1 MVQVSTWPEL
11 IAAIQGTDD
20 VMWVGNSYLPEVNLT
35 VPSTYNTY
43 TYTIH
48 CPSIDFNGLRIGKIT
63 TSGTR
68 DFGDTDIKQRNSW
81 MWGFGV
87 FFWAYFDRAAV
98 LKNLTVDKIVL
109 EHPRDVLIKI
119 GAGLRIT
126 SCYFYDIYAPSAE
139 PDCMWLMDSGDESDE
154 KSKWKSSGSNKLR
167 AMSLYLVGVSYND
180 ATGWYDYTSGLTLTY
195 CIVNVR
201 SENCGIMHASGDYI
215 SCELNYDYTFDWDE
229 SVKQAATVDYD
240 KLVVFPSGFRYLLQ
254 STFTAQITIDTE
266 WEIGLSERFYKSVE
280 SSERYHYRVTFLQL
294 GEAGYGWGGSLVNIK
309 TKVKNQEFEG
319 IQENHEYTFAKVTWD
334 MEEEAPF
341 VFVTNNGDNRFQDV
355 PECCAYLLG
364 DLRNL
369 DLMRRHSL
377 ETVEDDGVR
386 YDQYDTEVNGKWNE
400 ADWRRRYYPAT
411 NDGIPFLPFWYYPY
425 HEPAPSG
432 GDAEHNYI
440 SIYDMDTK
448 QDEFDNNG
456 LILEPT
462 RCTVTEELNG
472 GYNLTLEHP
481 KDKTGKWKHILEMNI
496 IKCLGQLFIIRKV
509 TSATRAGSKIITA
522 YAEHISYHLNDYW
535 LFPGTSIAGYMG
547 QTLINSIQAQMW
559 DVPWDEE
566 NNLRYTFDIKTN
578 LNADPTFK
586 EWYEMPE
593 GHTPW
598 EMILGSNGFTQLIGG
613 EVYRSNFR
621 ISIYE
626 RMEGAQDNAFVIHP
640 DLNLKS
646 ITRTVDL
653 NTFCTYFR
661 GYDEYGGWFAIAWD
675 PRTLPRS
682 YPHNVVRSQ
691 NFTFDV
697 DEEYYDFSMLA
708 RKTGEYFQRVCAPL
722 VSFKMQVQDLK
733 DHPDYKDFVNNY
745 RFKVGDMGKVWDDE
759 SERYYELEIT
769 KTVKDGITGRC
780 LEVTIGTERSFTR
793 PEASPVETSKNF
805 HSDEVA
811 EHDGD
816 TPDVEEYWNT
826 TAVDYEYEI
835 IDAYVRLIKYIG
847 TQTAIII
854 PSEIEGKPVRVIGE
868 ECFME
873 TTITAVKMPNSVE
886 VIE

>member
-1 MVQVSTWPEL
+1 MVQVSTWAEL

-20 VMWVGNSYLPEVNLT
+20 VKWVGNSFLPEVNLT
-35 VPSTYNTY
+35 VASTYDAY
-43 TYTIH
+43 TYYVR
-48 CPSIDFNGLRIGKIT
+48 SKNIDFNGLRIGRIT
-63 TSGTR
+63 TSGAR
-68 DFGDTDIKQRNSW
+68 DFGETESVQRMSW
-81 MWGFGV
+81 MFGFAV
-87 FFWAYFDRAAV
+87 FYTPTSTV
-98 LKNLTVDKIVL
+98 QNLTVDKIIL
-109 EHPRDVLIKI
+109 ENPRDILVKHGTYLTFK
-119 GAGLRIT
+119 
-126 SCYFYDIYAPSAE
+126 SCYFYDVYAPSAE
-139 PDCMWLMDSGDESDE
+139 PDTMWLMDSGNEDDA
-154 KSKWKSSGSNKLR
+154 KSTWHSFYGNNKLR
-167 AMSLYLVGVSYND
+167 AMSNYIVGHTSYSSLGYPRYDNYLYFE
-180 ATGWYDYTSGLTLTY
+180 Y
-195 CIVNVR
+195 CICNVR
-201 SENCGIMHASGDYI
+201 SENCGIMPAKGSYTC
-215 SCELNYDYTFDWDE
+215 CEVEFDYTFDWDE
-229 SVKQAATVDYD
+229 TTAMAAATVDYV
-240 KLVVFPSGFRYLLQ
+240 KLCIFPSGFRYVVQ
-254 STFTAQITIDTE
+254 TTFNAVITINTD
-266 WEIGLSERFYKSVE
+266 WEIALSERFRIPVE
-280 SSERYHYRVTFLQL
+280 HSPGYDFIVTFNEL
-294 GEAGYGWGGSLVNIK
+294 GETGSAYGGSLVNFK
-309 TKVKNQEFEG
+309 TKVKNNNFEG
-319 IQENHEYTFAKVTWD
+319 ISENREYTFPYIMWEQENPAG
-334 MEEEAPF
+334 F
-341 VFVTNNGDNRFQDV
+341 VFVTNNGDNHFEDV
-355 PECCAYLLG
+355 PDCCAYLLG
-364 DLRNL
+364 DLRNF
-369 DLMRRHSL
+369 DLMRQHSL
-377 ETVEDDGVR
+377 ETIDDDGKR
-386 YDQYDTEVNGKWNE
+386 YDQYYTEDNGKWST
-400 ADWRRRYYPAT
+400 ADWRRRFYPAT

-432 GDAEHNYI
+432 GEAEHNYI

-456 LILEPT
+456 LILEPS
-462 RCTVTEELNG
+462 RCIVTEELNG

-535 LFPGTSIAGYMG
+535 LFPQTSIAGYMG

-598 EMILGSNGFTQLIGG
+598 EMLLGSNGFTQLIGG
-613 EVYRSNFR
+613 EVYRNNFR

-682 YPHNVVRSQ
+682 YPHNIVRSQ

-697 DEEYYDFSMLA
+697 DEEYYDFAMLA

-722 VSFKMQVQDLK
+722 VSFKIQVQDLK

-868 ECFME
+868 ECFMD
-873 TTITAVKMPNSVE
+873 TLITAVKIPNSVE